1 MCMKDA
7 ESLAFLFVNV
17 PIGGPES
24 RGWTSARVAA
34 REKMMFEHMYPSVKC
49 QFMLFS

>member
-24 RGWTSARVAA
+24 
-34 REKMMFEHMYPSVKC
+34 HMYPSVKC